1 MIATY
6 YNSALGA
13 FVDTNGERHFLLVAA
28 IAAYMTRISRVY
40 SFNRPASVFCFA
52 FRYRDKAS
60 PGHVAD
66 CLREMVGFHHPAYV
80 QILDRD
86 RVESSDKI
94 GRYLVM
100 EILATARHFQMRPG
114 DFDSLFGPPLRSLFL
129 ARKPSLLS

>member
-28 IAAYMTRISRVY
+28 IAAYLTRISRVH
-40 SFNRPASVFCFA
+40 SFKRPASVFSFA
-52 FRYRDKAS
+52 FRYREKAS
-60 PGHVAD
+60 PSYITD
-66 CLREMVGFHHPAYV
+66 CLREMAVFHHPAYV

-86 RVESSDKI
+86 RVEASDKI

-100 EILATARHFQMRPG
+100 EILASARHF
-114 DFDSLFGPPLRSLFL
+114 
-129 ARKPSLLS
+129 